1 LDAFRVR
8 DELIRDY
15 QAFTGGFLQV
25 RNERIEAVVKEGIDG
40 GLLWPEPWLSLNPT
54 FQPGGTV
61 TDLIAGGLLHE
72 DCEQIFRVKQGAL
85 DTGSKTL
92 TLHQH
97 QVDAIHAATSGKS
110 YVLTTGTGSGKSL
123 AYIVPIVDRVLREG
137 TGEGI
142 KAIVVYPMNA
152 LANSQLGELEKF
164 LAHGFPGGK
173 GPVTF
178 ARYTGQEKDEERQTT
193 LAHPPDILLTN
204 YVMLELILTRPAER
218 RRLIRSGKG
227 LRFLVL
233 DEMHTYRGRSGAD
246 VSMLVRRVRDACD
259 ARDLQCVGTS
269 ATLAGPGTLADQ
281 RAEVAR
287 VATRLFGTE
296 VTPDRVIGETLVRAT
311 NAGAADKAAL
321 NAGLNDAPP
330 ADLDSFLNDPLASW
344 VETTFGLEYDEE
356 ARRLVRG
363 SPITVGAAATQL
375 AELTARPVP
384 ACRKVIEETLLAG
397 SRLTN
402 ELTGRPVFA
411 FRLHQFISK
420 GDTVYV
426 SLESEADR
434 FITTTYQVRVPGHPD
449 KLLLPL
455 AFCRECGQEYITV
468 ARTSTGFVGRQDSD
482 ASGGNAASGYLYVA
496 TDSPWPLIREAM
508 LGRLPDSWL
517 TGGDSEDDQRDVDPN
532 RVKALPETVWV
543 RPDGTFA
550 PDGES
555 LRAAYVASPFRF
567 CLHCQVSY
575 ESARQGDFSK
585 LASLGSEGRSSATTV
600 IGVSLLSSLRREP
613 DLEDKARK
621 LLTFTD
627 NRQDASLQ
635 AGHLNDFV
643 QVGLLRS
650 ALFRAAADAGEAGL
664 THEVMP
670 ERVVAAL
677 GLPVEHFALDPSV
690 KYALAEDTV
699 RALRELVAYR
709 VYVDL
714 QRGWRITM
722 PNLEQTGLIEID
734 YVSLDDVC
742 FDADVWRSTHPA
754 LAGAGPETRAQVAR
768 VLLDEMRRN
777 LAVRVEALTKDGFDR
792 IRRLSEQHLR
802 DPWGIGDETG
812 VFAAHVWPRRRT
824 RADTRGDVFLSG
836 LSAYARYLR
845 RTLAD
850 ATRGAVLRPADAEEC
865 IQELLEG
872 LRVAGL
878 VIVSAQPA
886 KGDTVPAYQVTA
898 TGLRWKA
905 GPGDRRAADPIR
917 TTVADEAAA
926 RTNSYFVS
934 LYRDHAKELAGIRAA
949 EHTAQVPAAKRIERE
964 ELFRDR
970 PAQLPLLYC
979 SPTMELGVDIA
990 GLNAVGL
997 RNVPPTPAN
1006 YAQRSGRAGRSG
1018 QPAIVVSYCT
1028 TGSGHD
1034 QYYFR
1039 RSARM
1044 VSGAVA
1050 PPRLDLTNQDLIRAH
1065 VHAIWLAETG
1075 QSLHRS
1081 LVSLLDA
1088 AGDKPTLEILDEVR
1102 AALNSPAAKGAALTR
1117 ARTLL
1122 TATSEVRDAPWYDD
1136 EWLERAIDHAPQA
1149 FDDACD
1155 RWRDLFRTAQ
1165 REAQQQSRIVQDLS
1179 SAPDVKRQAQA
1190 RRKEAESQLEL
1201 LRAEGAELQQSDFY
1215 SYRYFASE
1223 GFLPGY
1229 SFPRLPLA
1237 AFIPGARRGGRSDG
1251 DYVQRPRFL
1260 AISEFG
1266 PGALIYHEGARYE
1279 VKRVA
1284 LPIRADG
1291 GEGLPLD
1298 SAKTCAECGYLHTFT
1313 KVGPDLCDWCGAPLG
1328 MATSNLLRMQT
1339 ATTVRRERISSDEEE
1354 RRRAGFEIVTA
1365 LAFAGGDSKDHRQ
1378 TAEVRDGAGELLAT
1392 LTYGDT
1398 ATIRRMNVGLT
1409 RRKDPDQQGYYI
1421 EPDSGRWLKR
1431 PGDDTPGD
1439 LDDTGTARRPQ
1450 LVIPY
1455 VEDRR
1460 NALLLRWEQALPGA
1474 VLVGLMFA
1482 LKRGIEAV
1490 YQLEDSELAVEALP
1504 RRADP
1509 RYALFY
1515 ESSEGGAGVLRRLAT
1530 EPDQLD
1536 TVARESIEVLHFDL
1550 DGRDTNHAPG
1560 AVERCERA
1568 CYDCL
1573 LAYSNQ
1579 PDHTILDRH
1588 AVVPLLVALA
1598 GSTTSA
1604 GGPTNTPAAEH
1615 ARLVEETD
1623 SELEVRWLETIDDG
1637 GYRRPDAAQVLVED
1651 ASARPDFVYR
1661 LKDAQVAVFV
1671 DGPHHDGPAQ
1681 QLTDSAAEER
1691 LETLGWTVLRFRK
1704 DGDWISQISTMPSVF
1719 GSGSK
1724 GKA

>member
-1 LDAFRVR
+1 MDAFRVR
-8 DELIRDY
+8 EELIRDY

-25 RNERIEAVVKEGIDG
+25 RDELIGDVVQKAVDG

-54 FQPGGTV
+54 FQAGGTV
-61 TDLIAGGLLHE
+61 TDLILKGLL
-72 DCEQIFRVKQGAL
+72 DPACEQIFRVKKDVL
-85 DTGSKTL
+85 DAGSHTL

-97 QVDAIHAATSGKS
+97 QVDAVAAASSGKS

-123 AYIVPIVDRVLREG
+123 TYIVPIVDRVLREG
-137 TGEGI
+137 SGDGV

-164 LAHGFPGGK
+164 LAHGFPGGE

-178 ARYTGQEKDEERQTT
+178 ARYTGQENDEERQTT

-204 YVMLELILTRPAER
+204 YVMLELILTRPEER
-218 RRLIRSGKG
+218 RKLVRSAKG

-233 DEMHTYRGRSGAD
+233 DELHTYRGRSGAD
-246 VSMLVRRVRDACD
+246 VSMLVRRVRDACE
-259 ARDLQCVGTS
+259 APNVQCVGTS
-269 ATLAGPGTLADQ
+269 ATLAGPGTLSEQ
-281 RAEVAR
+281 RTEVAR

-296 VTPDRVIGETLVRAT
+296 VTAERVIGETLVRAT
-311 NAGAADKAAL
+311 SAAAAGPDAL
-321 NAGLNDAPP
+321 RSRLAGAPP
-330 ADLDSFLNDPLASW
+330 ADLDAFLSDPLASW
-344 VETTFGLEYDEE
+344 VETAFGLEYDSESQ
-356 ARRLVRG
+356 RLVRRP
-363 SPITVGAAATQL
+363 PITVGQAATQL
-375 AELTARPVP
+375 VELTGTPAS
-384 ACRKVIEETLLAG
+384 ACREALEQTLLAG
-397 SRLTN
+397 SQLNNPLTA
-402 ELTGRPVFA
+402 RPVFA

-426 SLESEADR
+426 SLEPEAER
-434 FITTTYQVRVPGHPD
+434 HITTTYQVRVPGHPE

-455 AFCRECGQEYITV
+455 AFCRECGEEYVAV
-468 ARTSTGFVGRQDSD
+468 ARTPVGFLARQDSD
-482 ASGGNAASGYLYVA
+482 ASGGDAASGYLYV
-496 TDSPWPLIREAM
+496 DGHNPWPFTREAM
-508 LGRLPDSWL
+508 LDRLPDSWL
-517 TGGDSEDDQRDVDPN
+517 VGGDTDDDPRDVDSN
-532 RVKALPETVWV
+532 RIKLLPQTVWV

-550 PDGES
+550 PDGEG

-650 ALFRAAADAGEAGL
+650 ALHHAARDAGPSGL

-677 GLPVEHFALDPSV
+677 GLPVEQFALDPSV
-690 KYALAEDTV
+690 KYAVAEDTV
-699 RALRELVAYR
+699 RALREVVSYR

-722 PNLEQTGLIEID
+722 PNLEQAGLIEID
-734 YVSLDDVC
+734 YVSLGDVC
-742 FDADVWRSTHPA
+742 ADTAVWQSSPPA
-754 LAGAGPETRAQVAR
+754 LSGTTPELRAQVAR

-777 LAVRVEALTKDGFDR
+777 LAIRVEALTKDGFDR
-792 IRRLSEQHLR
+792 IKRQSDQHLR

-812 VFAAHVWPRRRT
+812 VFAGHVWPRRRG
-824 RADTRGDVFLSG
+824 RGDSGGDLFLSG

-850 ATRGAVLRPADAEEC
+850 PSRGLVLKPADAEEC
-865 IQELLEG
+865 IRELLEG

-878 VIVSAQPA
+878 VIPSSQPGKGESVS
-886 KGDTVPAYQVTA
+886 GYQVTA
-898 TGLRWKA
+898 TGFRWKA
-905 GPGDRRAADPIR
+905 GVGECRAPDPIR
-917 TTVADEAAA
+917 TTVGDEASG
-926 RTNSYFVS
+926 RTNPYFVS
-934 LYRDHAKELAGIRAA
+934 LYRDQATELSGIRAA
-949 EHTAQVPAAKRIERE
+949 EHTAQVPATLRLERE

-970 PAQLPLLYC
+970 PTGLPLLYC

-1018 QPAIVVSYCT
+1018 QPAIVVTYCT

-1044 VSGAVA
+1044 VSGSVA

-1088 AGDKPTLEILDEVR
+1088 GGDNPTLQVTEEVR
-1102 AALNSPAAKGAALTR
+1102 VALANPTAKAKALTR
-1117 ARTLL
+1117 ARVLL
-1122 TATSEVRDAPWYDD
+1122 AATSEVRDAPWYDE
-1136 EWLERAIDHAPQA
+1136 EWLERAVEHAPHA

-1155 RWRDLFRTAQ
+1155 RWRELFRTAQ
-1165 REAQQQSRIVQDLS
+1165 REAQQQSRIIQDLS
-1179 SAPDVKRQAQA
+1179 SAPDVKKQAQA
-1190 RRKEAESQLEL
+1190 RRREAESQLEL
-1201 LRAEGAELQQSDFY
+1201 LRAEGAALQQSDFY

-1237 AFIPGARRGGRSDG
+1237 AFIPGAKRGGRSDG

-1284 LPIRADG
+1284 LPIRDDG

-1298 SAKTCAECGYLHTFT
+1298 SAKRCAECGYLHTFA
-1313 KVGPDLCDWCGAPLG
+1313 KVGPDLCDWCQAPLG
-1328 MATSNLLRMQT
+1328 MAMTNLLRMQT

-1354 RRRAGFEIVTA
+1354 RRRAGFEIVTS
-1365 LAFAGGDSKDHRQ
+1365 LAFSGGPSGDHRQ
-1378 TAEVRDGAGELLAT
+1378 IAEVRDGSGVLLAT

-1431 PGDDTPGD
+1431 PGDDTPGE
-1439 LDDTGTARRPQ
+1439 LDDTGTAQRPQ

-1460 NALLLRWEQALPGA
+1460 NALLLRWEQTLPGP
-1474 VLVGLMFA
+1474 VLIGLMYA

-1504 RRADP
+1504 RRVHP
-1509 RYALFY
+1509 RFALFY
-1515 ESSEGGAGVLRRLAT
+1515 ESSEGGAGVLRRLVT
-1530 EPDQLD
+1530 EADQLD
-1536 TVARESIEVLHFDL
+1536 TVAREAIEVLHFDL
-1550 DGRDTNHAPG
+1550 DGHDTEHAPG
-1560 AVERCERA
+1560 ATERCERA

-1579 PDHTILDRH
+1579 PDHTVLDRH
-1588 AVVPLLVALA
+1588 SVRPLLLVLA
-1598 GSTTSA
+1598 GSTTKTGGA
-1604 GGPTNTPAAEH
+1604 GSSPAEQAKLLAE
-1615 ARLVEETD
+1615 AG
-1623 SELEVRWLETIDDG
+1623 SELEARWLTVIENG
-1637 GYRRPDAAQVLVED
+1637 GYRRPDAAQMLVE
-1651 ASARPDFVYR
+1651 AAKARPDFVYR
-1661 LKDAQVAVFV
+1661 LKDAQVAIFV
-1671 DGPHHDGPAQ
+1671 DGPHHDGAVQ

-1691 LETLGWTVLRFRK
+1691 LANLGWTVLRFRY
-1704 DGDWISQISTMPSVF
+1704 DGDWAGQIIAMPSIF
-1719 GSGSK
+1719 GQGTR
-1724 GKA
+1724 GNA